1 MSHKNADCLAKILNT
16 ELNKL
21 SIWFRANKL
30 SLNLKKT
37 KFMVF
42 KPSQKRKSHDIQLL
56 INDYKLDQ
64 VKETIFLGVILDEN
78 LNWKSEISHVANKVS
93 KSIGIIRKSN
103 FYLSTNSLRT
113 LYFSLVYPYFFY
125 CNLVWASTYKSNLV
139 RLEILQKRVVRTIAK
154 THFYA
159 HTDPI
164 FRNLGI
170 LKFHDMHLLQL
181 GLFMYSHQNRTL
193 PLKFDCKFTLQ
204 KEIHSHHTRNSHLYR
219 LPLCRTNIKQFSVFY
234 QGPKFYNS
242 LSTEIVNSSSSI
254 SFKKALKAFFYNA
267 Y

>member
-1 MSHKNADCLAKILNT
+1 M
-16 ELNKL
+16 
-21 SIWFRANKL
+21 
-30 SLNLKKT
+30 
-37 KFMVF
+37 
-42 KPSQKRKSHDIQLL
+42 
-56 INDYKLDQ
+56 
-64 VKETIFLGVILDEN
+64 
-78 LNWKSEISHVANKVS
+78 ANKVS

-181 GLFMYSHQNRTL
+181 GLFMYSHQNCTL
-193 PLKFDCKFTLQ
+193 PLKFDCINSPYRKKFIRIIQETL
-204 KEIHSHHTRNSHLYR
+204 IY
-219 LPLCRTNIKQFSVFY
+219 
-234 QGPKFYNS
+234 
-242 LSTEIVNSSSSI
+242 IVCLFVELASNN
-254 SFKKALKAFFYNA
+254 FLFFTKDLNFTTP
-267 Y
+267 